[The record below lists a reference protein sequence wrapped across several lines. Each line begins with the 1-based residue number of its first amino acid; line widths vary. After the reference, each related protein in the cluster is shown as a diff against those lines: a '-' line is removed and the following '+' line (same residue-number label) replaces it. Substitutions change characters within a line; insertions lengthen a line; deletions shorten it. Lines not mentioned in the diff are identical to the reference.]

1 MTEAQAR
8 SHEAF
13 IAFKAYCDEH
23 ASGNHP
29 DDNAYEDWEFLWTP
43 FVAGWNARK
52 ESCE

>member
-13 IAFKAYCDEH
+13 IDFKVYCDEC

-29 DDNAYEDWEFLWTP
+29 DDTDWDDWEFLWTP

-52 ESCE
+52 ESCA

>member
-1 MTEAQAR
+1 MIEAQAR

-13 IAFKAYCDEH
+13 IAFKAYCDEY
-23 ASGNHP
+23 ASGIHP
-29 DDNAYEDWEFLWTP
+29 DENEYDAWELYWEP